1 MGPTELCPGTHWA
14 PRLEPTSS
22 PVLTVAPAGT
32 IFITDYPIFHRRAA
46 SHEPCNRD
54 LLKYMYWRTSSPS
67 RDWIGSD
74 TPFDF
79 ARADYHSPH
88 RHAIMGDCEQV
99 VRVRLSTQSQQL
111 SPTAMVV
118 VNQDVDSYCA
128 LCRHVGFCGY
138 VLSRFRKSCW
148 ARKAGL
154 LPAQIAWMPRGER
167 RDFRHL

>member
-1 MGPTELCPGTHWA
+1 MTGLADGMCNLLDPQSVTTSMGPTELCPGTHWA

-54 LLKYMYWRTSSPS
+54 LLKYMYWRTSLPS
-67 RDWIGSD
+67 RDWVGSD

-99 VRVRLSTQSQQL
+99 VRCVCQRSLNSVLQL
-111 SPTAMVV
+111 PYLWLIMTSIHT
-118 VNQDVDSYCA
+118 A
-128 LCRHVGFCGY
+128 LC
-138 VLSRFRKSCW
+138 
-148 ARKAGL
+148 AGTSVFV
-154 LPAQIAWMPRGER
+154 AMC
-167 RDFRHL
+167 